1 MGLFDQLKQLLE
13 DPPPEFV
20 FELSES
26 GIAWSGP
33 AAKGATRRLQ
43 FEPLEPG
50 ILSVSPLRDNVLNSE
65 VLAAKVRAIA
75 GASARKRRG
84 AAIILPDY
92 CARVAVLEFDAFPK
106 VPAEQQSLVRFR
118 LKRTLPFDIDGAAVS
133 FYPQVAS
140 SGKGFEVVVVA
151 AALEIV
157 ARYEAPFRAAGLHPG
172 FVTTSSLA
180 AADLDR
186 GSGVHLMA
194 KLSGRAITITA
205 LRDGV
210 IKLVRCVEVPEITY
224 DDVTS
229 VLFPTVAFV
238 EDEEGLRPERI
249 SVCGFEPVGDRHRDY
264 WQDELGIRVEPLRSS
279 SARAEAHNAG
289 LLGYLE
295 SFLKV
300 PAQAGVQPPALPPQ
314 QGAAA

>member
-1 MGLFDQLKQLLE
+1 MALFDQLKQLLA
-13 DPPPEFV
+13 DPPPEFA
-20 FELSES
+20 FELSEA
-26 GIAWSGP
+26 GIAWTGP
-33 AAKGATRRLQ
+33 AAKGAARRVQ

-65 VLAAKVRAIA
+65 VLAAKVRAIV
-75 GASARKRRG
+75 GASPRKKRE

-106 VPAEQQSLVRFR
+106 DPAEQQSLVRFR

-133 FYPQVAS
+133 FFPQVAS
-140 SGKGFEVVVVA
+140 TGKGFEVVVVA

-186 GSGVHLMA
+186 GAGVHLMA

-238 EDEEGLRPERI
+238 EDEEGVRPERI
-249 SVCGFEPVGDRHRDY
+249 SVCGFEPIGERHRDH
-264 WQDELGIRVEPLRSS
+264 WQQELGIRVEPIHSS
-279 SARAEAHNAG
+279 TVRAEAHNAG

-295 SFLKV
+295 SFSKGAGQSELQ
-300 PAQAGVQPPALPPQ
+300 PAALPPK